1 MSNRKNPV
9 RFAVDFAG
17 RQITGTQ
24 ASLNKA
30 KHYGSEEYKELCK
43 LVEAHPCFK
52 IVKKEVQENKSKKTY
67 KHMDF
72 RFMKAYISIQPNAA
86 ELMKEYRQVKE
97 VAETLGLSVYPHT
110 KSWFLK
116 KFSTEKE
123 RFDMKK
129 AIEEMKEKGLAVT
142 QFEEAA

>member
-1 MSNRKNPV
+1 MSNRKNSV
-9 RFAVDFAG
+9 HFTVDFAKKE
-17 RQITGTQ
+17 IVGTQ
-24 ASLNKA
+24 TALTKA
-30 KHYGSEEYKELCK
+30 QRYGNDEYKELCK
-43 LVEAHPCFK
+43 LVEAHPQFK
-52 IVKKEVQENKSKKTY
+52 VVKKEVQENKSKKTY

-116 KFSTEKE
+116 KFGTEKE

-129 AIEEMKEKGLAVT
+129 AIEEMKEKGLAVM

>member
-1 MSNRKNPV
+1 MSNHKNPV
-9 RFAVDFAG
+9 HFTVDFVG
-17 RQITGTQ
+17 KQIIGTQ

-30 KHYGSEEYKELCK
+30 KRYGSEEYDELCK
-43 LVEAHPCFK
+43 LMEAHPRFK
-52 IVKKEVQENKSKKTY
+52 VVKKEVQENKSKKTY
-67 KHMDF
+67 KRLNF
-72 RFMKAYISIQPNAA
+72 PFIEAYISIQPNAA

-116 KFSTEKE
+116 KFGTEKE

-129 AIEEMKEKGLAVT
+129 AIEEMKEKGLAAE

>member
-43 LVEAHPCFK
+43 LVEAHPRFRVVC
-52 IVKKEVQENKSKKTY
+52 KKASENKSKKTY
-67 KHMDF
+67 KRLNF
-72 RFMKAYISIQPNAA
+72 PFIETYISIQPNAA
-86 ELMKEYRQVKE
+86 ELMREYEEIKKI
-97 VAETLGLSVYPHT
+97 AETLGLSVYPHT

-116 KFSTEKE
+116 KFSTENE
-123 RFDMKK
+123 PFDMKK
-129 AIEEMKEKGLAVT
+129 AIEEMKEKGFAAA
-142 QFEEAA
+142 QFEEVA